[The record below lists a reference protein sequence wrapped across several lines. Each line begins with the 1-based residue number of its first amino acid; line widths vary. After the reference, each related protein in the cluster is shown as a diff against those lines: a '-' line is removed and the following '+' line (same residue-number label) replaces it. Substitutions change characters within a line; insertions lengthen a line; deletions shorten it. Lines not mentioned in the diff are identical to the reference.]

1 MFPGSNKDVGF
12 SSGKCS
18 QALGRVIFGGH
29 CPPAQVLCGVTGWP
43 VSNNIKFMH
52 YKSHLVSRR
61 RFLMDTVAATATTAS
76 LPLGQALAVKGEWI
90 NLFDGK
96 TLEGWHRNPQRIG
109 HGTGGKWY
117 VEDGAI
123 VGEQDPPGSG
133 NGGILLSDRKFGDFE
148 VKIDMNHDWGPCS
161 GFFLRANDKGQCFQ
175 VMVDFHDAGNVG
187 HIYGEGTGGF
197 NSRAFDINGQVK
209 DGKLVAIT
217 GDNIRKPEEHGCVY
231 TCTPEEWIKAW
242 RIAKW
247 NTLMVRCIGKYPHI
261 TSWLNGQKICEF
273 DGATFKH
280 PNYDR
285 EKVRST
291 LGEKGSIAVQVHGG
305 GGWPKGAKVRWRNI
319 LVREL

>member
-1 MFPGSNKDVGF
+1 
-12 SSGKCS
+12 
-18 QALGRVIFGGH
+18 
-29 CPPAQVLCGVTGWP
+29 
-43 VSNNIKFMH
+43 MH
-52 YKSHLVSRR
+52 TNPDSISRR
-61 RFLMDTVAATATTAS
+61 AFLRETATTTAAVAA
-76 LPLGQALAVKGEWI
+76 LPLGQAVAAENDWI
-90 NLFDGK
+90 KLFDGK
-96 TLEGWHRNPQRIG
+96 TLDGWHKNPQRIG
-109 HGTGGKWY
+109 HGTGGHWL

-161 GFFLRANDKGQCFQ
+161 GFFLRSNDKGQCFQ

-217 GDNIRKPEEHGCVY
+217 GGNVRKPGEHGCVY
-231 TCTPEEWIKAW
+231 TCTPDEWVKAW
-242 RIAKW
+242 RVGKW
-247 NTLMVRCIGKYPHI
+247 NTLKVRCVGKYPRI
-261 TSWLNGQKICEF
+261 TTWLNGQKICEF

-280 PNYDR
+280 TNYDR
-285 EKVRST
+285 EKVYGT
-291 LGEKGSIAVQVHGG
+291 LGDKGSIAVQVHGG

>member
-1 MFPGSNKDVGF
+1 
-12 SSGKCS
+12 
-18 QALGRVIFGGH
+18 
-29 CPPAQVLCGVTGWP
+29 
-43 VSNNIKFMH
+43 MH
-52 YKSHLVSRR
+52 TNPDSISRR
-61 RFLMDTVAATATTAS
+61 AFLRETATTTAAVAA
-76 LPLGQALAVKGEWI
+76 LPLGQAVAAENDWI
-90 NLFDGK
+90 KLFDGK
-96 TLEGWHRNPQRIG
+96 TLDGWHKNPQRIG
-109 HGTGGKWY
+109 HGTGGHWF

-161 GFFLRANDKGQCFQ
+161 GFFLRSSDKGQCFQ

-217 GDNIRKPEEHGCVY
+217 GGNVRKPGEHGCVY
-231 TCTPEEWIKAW
+231 TCTPGEWVKAW
-242 RIAKW
+242 RVGKW
-247 NTLMVRCIGKYPHI
+247 NTLKVRCVGQYPRI
-261 TSWLNGQKICEF
+261 TTWLNGQKICEF

-285 EKVRST
+285 EKVHGT
-291 LGEKGSIAVQVHGG
+291 LGDKGSIAVQVHGG
-305 GGWPKGAKVRWRNI
+305 GSWPKGAKVRWRNI

>member
-52 YKSHLVSRR
+52 YKYHLASRR